1 MPKRR
6 WKSHIVLMLTG
17 LCVALVLGEVGL
29 RVVGISY
36 PMFYQYDTQ
45 LGVSLRPGAE
55 GLLKKEGEA
64 YSKIN
69 SAGLRDRDH
78 ALMKSSNSFRI
89 AVLGDSY
96 AEAMQVPM
104 EEAFGAVLE
113 RELKG
118 CPSLDGRRPEV
129 VNFGVSG
136 YGTAQES
143 LMLRYRVWPYDPD
156 MVILTFLSGNDVR
169 NNSRA
174 LERDEFRPYFRI
186 ANGRLVPDFTFRESF
201 GFRLRQTDAARWL
214 YRLRS
219 SSRILQVF
227 GEAMGRINALV
238 AQVASRKFESQ
249 DAHAADHTESDS
261 VATEWD
267 GYAEAGL
274 DSQVYHEPR
283 DPVWKE
289 AWEVTEGLLAM
300 MHDEVKERGA
310 DFLVVTLSHSPQVHP
325 DPAARRAFAKRLGV
339 RDLFYPDF
347 RIRDLGERKDI
358 SVLTLAPLFQSY
370 ADQHHVFLH
379 GFENSGIGTGHWNKE
394 GHRLA
399 GELIAQN
406 VCANLPEPP
415 VRS

>member
-1 MPKRR
+1 MPKRW
-6 WKSHIVLMLTG
+6 WKSNIVLMLG
-17 LCVALVLGEVGL
+17 GVVVALVLGEVGL
-29 RVVGISY
+29 RMVGISY

-45 LGVSLRPGAE
+45 VGYSLRPGAE
-55 GLLKKEGEA
+55 GLLNKEGGA

-69 SAGLRDRDH
+69 SAGLRDREH
-78 ALMKSSNSFRI
+78 AFKKSSNSFRI

-96 AEAMQVPM
+96 AEAMQVSM

-113 RELKG
+113 RELNG
-118 CPSLDGRRPEV
+118 CPSLGGRQPEV
-129 VNFGVSG
+129 MNFGVSG
-136 YGTAQES
+136 YGTAQEL
-143 LMLRYRVWPYDPD
+143 LMLRSRVWPYDPD
-156 MVILTFLSGNDVR
+156 MVILAFFSGNDVR

-174 LERDEFRPYFRI
+174 LERDKFRPYFRT
-186 ANGRLVPDFTFRESF
+186 ANGRLVSDFTFRESF
-201 GFRLRQTDAARWL
+201 GFRLRQTDAARWV

-238 AQVASRKFESQ
+238 AEVESRKFESR
-249 DAHAADHTESDS
+249 DAHAADHAESDS

-289 AWEVTEGLLAM
+289 AWEATEGLLVM
-300 MHDEVKERGA
+300 MHDEVKERGTE
-310 DFLVVTLSHSPQVHP
+310 FLVVTLSNSHQVHP
-325 DPAARRAFAKRLGV
+325 EPAARQVFAKHQGIQ
-339 RDLFYPDF
+339 DLFYPDY
-347 RIRDLGERKDI
+347 RIRDFGTSKDI
-358 SVLTLAPLFQSY
+358 SVLTLAPLFQNY
-370 ADQHHVFLH
+370 AEQRHVFLH
-379 GFENSGIGTGHWNKE
+379 GFENSRIGTGHWNKA

-406 VCANLPEPP
+406 VCANLPTPP